1 MDEFKGTQ
9 SITAPSGRF
18 YAVVPHDTNELAYRP
33 RALYVGSDGT
43 LVGVDDEG
51 NEVTFVSLAIG
62 VPHPIRPVRVKATG
76 TTVTGIVA
84 LR

>member
-1 MDEFKGTQ
+1 MDEFKGVQ

-18 YAVVPHDTNELAYRP
+18 YTVTPDDGVDLPYRP
-33 RALYVGSDGT
+33 RAIYVGSDGT

-51 NEVTFVSLAIG
+51 NEVVFTSLVVG
-62 VPHPIRPVRVKATG
+62 VLHPIRPMRIKQTG